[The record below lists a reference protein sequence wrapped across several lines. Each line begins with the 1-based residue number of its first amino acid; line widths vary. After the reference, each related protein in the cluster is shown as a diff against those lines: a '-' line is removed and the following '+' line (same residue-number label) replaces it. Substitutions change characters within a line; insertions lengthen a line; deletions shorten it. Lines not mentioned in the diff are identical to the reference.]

1 MGQHPT
7 RSLGNSYQNDSHQNT
22 FCTLY
27 FHILIEQ
34 GGVHIYNTGPPNTN
48 PTFAESNQ
56 GIPPPKNWY
65 QYQLVRTKFWKSGM
79 VYHPKIG
86 IHTGSTAANNGQK
99 DTIT

>member
-1 MGQHPT
+1 ME
-7 RSLGNSYQNDSHQNT
+7 
-22 FCTLY
+22 
-27 FHILIEQ
+27 FHQ

-48 PTFAESNQ
+48 RTFAESNQ

-79 VYHPKIG
+79 VHHPKIG

-99 DTIT
+99 DVITSE